1 MFSKPLVWALSVG
14 LAASQ
19 AFALSI
25 ADYDPSINNRFSSG
39 FPTAPSGNPHPD
51 FVGAGLD
58 FSGVAWAYG
67 TGLSGG
73 TKRMQNVTLLTPLHV
88 IQASHFTSR
97 PGTPY
102 LFLGTDNVLHEN
114 AITKS
119 APISAS
125 VTNDIT
131 VGTLESAFH
140 SEQTITPFRI
150 LETRTNTYEG
160 LPLLIYG
167 SQINSQGA
175 RIAPAIGTF
184 RSGALSFW
192 ASSRSGGA
200 QAWESGDSGSP
211 ALVVYTAPDG
221 SRSLTFAGAAWYPTA
236 FSTLQPLSSGYNPV
250 AGINNLTKADGYAI
264 KWTIYENPINSS
276 ASAPTWTGNGSSS
289 VFDPANWNT
298 LQAPSGNS
306 VVFTSS
312 VPTNSPSS
320 LLIEENAI
328 LRGAL
333 FRGDSSFK
341 FSGNGTLTL
350 GQVGLRN
357 ESSKIQTFSVNI
369 KLTDSQN
376 WEAVHG
382 GLVFSGNID
391 TTSSAHLLAIGG
403 TANTQLDGVLSGSGS
418 LAKEGQGQLLIN
430 TAATYTGKTWIHEG
444 FLGLGVNQA
453 LPTTTE
459 VIFDAANHA
468 VLDLQGHT
476 LSIMGLRSTF
486 DGTGDVNLN
495 GGSLTVNT
503 TSTNSHYHGLIQGVG
518 DFTKTG
524 SGLLALYG
532 ENMQAGTLR
541 IEGGVLRA
549 ASQSALSPSA
559 RIVIAGGV
567 LELGASNFLANL
579 GDGPGD
585 LRFSGTGGFS
595 AHGGARSVILDQGA
609 DLIWGQE
616 GFLSGSQG
624 LLFGSTVATATVDF
638 QNSLILGSSGS
649 GMRNLLAT
657 GLGGQLSG
665 NLSDGSGKWGVNK
678 YNGGLLIFAGNNS
691 YKGDTVIHGGAL
703 RMASEGALSQ
713 SSNLGLSGGVLEL
726 GFSDLQMALG
736 AGPGQ
741 LRFLADG
748 GFSAVG
754 IERHVALDG
763 GVELS
768 WGEGHFLREGNRLL
782 LSSAYADATVIFEN
796 SLNLGTTGSASRIIN
811 VANGSAPVD
820 AHLNGNITQAGG
832 IFGLTKEGAGTL
844 ELSGVNSY
852 SGPTLIQGGALRVSS
867 ITALPA
873 SEIVLNGGV
882 LEMAFGDHF
891 TSEVTFSGSGGF
903 SAAGGDRRVILNGGN
918 LLTWGSNTFIASGK
932 TFILSSTGAD
942 STLTFENGISLGA
955 SGGGS
960 RTIQVDD
967 GSAEVDAL
975 LSGNITQTGGTFG
988 ITKTGNG
995 TLELT
1000 GTNTYTGNT
1009 TIHAGALRL
1018 GSTGALPSNS
1028 MLVLNGGVIELGA
1041 GNFSGTIGTTVSFGS
1056 RGGFSAAGANRQ
1068 VTLNGGAAIM
1078 WSSSSA
1084 ISSSTTLLLSSP
1096 GSDATITFANPL
1108 ILSGGPKM
1116 RTVEV
1121 ADGSAAVD
1129 ARISGIISERDGNY
1143 GIIKT
1148 GDGTLELT
1156 GANTYR
1162 GLTQVDAGT
1171 LLIVGDQSGAT
1182 GNIVVASGSFLGGSG
1197 IIGGA
1202 TTIQEGGTLD
1212 LGDLPMHLRVNDS
1225 LLLSSGSTLRITLD
1239 QESFSRLTGV
1249 KQIDLNGAWLALNL
1263 TDNFVASAVVG
1274 SEFRFISGTNIQGH
1288 FVQGNNISI
1297 ACGELSY
1304 RFDILYDEQTV
1315 SLLLEEISPIPEP
1328 NAIILL
1334 LGVAILSSGR
1344 HFKDRFLALY
1354 LS

>member
-1 MFSKPLVWALSVG
+1 MLSKLFALGLCVG

-19 AFALSI
+19 SFALTI
-25 ADYDPSINNRFSSG
+25 ADYNSSTNNRFFGG
-39 FPTAPSGNPHPD
+39 FPNAPVENSNPD

-88 IQASHFTSR
+88 IQATHITSR

-102 LFLGTDNVLHEN
+102 LFLGTDNVLYKN
-114 AITKS
+114 AVTKS
-119 APISAS
+119 VPISAS

-131 VGTLESAFH
+131 VGTLESAFS
-140 SEQTITPFRI
+140 SEHAITPFRI

-160 LPLLIYG
+160 QPLLIYG
-167 SQINSQGA
+167 SQINSQGP
-175 RIAPAIGTF
+175 RIAPAIGML
-184 RSGALSFW
+184 RSGTLNFW
-192 ASSRSGGA
+192 TSSGSGSA

-236 FSTLQPLSSGYNPV
+236 FSTLQPASSGYNPV

-264 KWTIYENPINSS
+264 KWTIYENPLNSS

-289 VFDPANWNT
+289 VFDAANWNT
-298 LQAPSGNS
+298 LQTPSGNS

-312 VPTNSPSS
+312 VPANSPSS
-320 LLIEENAI
+320 LVIEENAF

-333 FRGDSSFK
+333 FHGDSSFK
-341 FSGNGTLTL
+341 LSGNGTLTL

-357 ESSKIQTFSVNI
+357 ESSKIQTLSVNI
-369 KLTDSQN
+369 KLADSQN

-382 GLVFSGNID
+382 GFAFSGNID
-391 TTSSAHLLAIGG
+391 TSSDAHLLAIGG
-403 TANTQLDGVLSGSGS
+403 AADTQLDGVLSGSGS

-430 TAATYTGKTWIHEG
+430 AAATYTGKTWIHEG
-444 FLGLGVNQA
+444 TLGIGVNQA
-453 LPTTTE
+453 LPATTE
-459 VIFDAANHA
+459 IIFDAANHA

-476 LSIMGLRSTF
+476 LSVMGLRSTF
-486 DGTGDVNLN
+486 NGTGNTNLN

-503 TSTNSHYHGLIQGVG
+503 TSANSYYRGLIQGMG
-518 DFTKTG
+518 DFTKSG
-524 SGLLALYG
+524 NGLLALYG
-532 ENMQAGTLR
+532 ENTQTGTLR
-541 IEGGVLRA
+541 IEAGVLRA
-549 ASQSALSPSA
+549 ASQSALSASA
-559 RIVIAGGV
+559 NIVIAGGV
-567 LELGASNFLANL
+567 LELGTSNFSANL
-579 GDGPGD
+579 GDGPGA
-585 LRFSGTGGFS
+585 LRFAGTGGFS
-595 AHGGARSVILDQGA
+595 AHGGARSVLLNQGA
-609 DLIWGQE
+609 DLTWGEE
-616 GFLSGSQG
+616 GFLSGTQG

-638 QNSLILGSSGS
+638 QNSLVLGSSGS

-665 NLSDGSGKWGVNK
+665 NLSDGSGMWGINK
-678 YNGGLLIFAGNNS
+678 YNGGLLIFAGNNN
-691 YKGDTVIHGGAL
+691 YKGDTMIYGGAL
-703 RMASEGALSQ
+703 RMASEGALPQ
-713 SSNLGLSGGVLEL
+713 SSNVGLSGGVLEL
-726 GFSDLQMALG
+726 GFSDLQIALG

-754 IERHVALDG
+754 IERRVSLNG
-763 GVELS
+763 GAELT
-768 WGEGHFLREGNRLL
+768 WGQGNFLREGNRFL

-796 SLNLGTTGSASRIIN
+796 SLNLGTTGSASRVIN

-820 AHLNGNITQAGG
+820 AHLSGNITQGG
-832 IFGLTKEGAGTL
+832 GNFGLTKAGAGTL

-852 SGPTLIQGGALRVSS
+852 SGPTLIQGGALRIKSS
-867 ITALPA
+867 TALPS
-873 SEIVLNGGV
+873 SEIVLDGGV
-882 LEMAFGDHF
+882 LELAYGNDF
-891 TSEVTFSGSGGF
+891 TSAVTFSGSGGF

-918 LLTWGSNTFIASGK
+918 LLTWGSGTFIASGK
-932 TFILSSTGAD
+932 TLILSSTGAD
-942 STLTFENGISLGA
+942 STLTFENSISLGV
-955 SGGGS
+955 SGSGS

-975 LSGNITQTGGTFG
+975 LSGNITQTGGAFG

-1018 GSTGALPSNS
+1018 GSTGAIPSNS

-1041 GNFSGTIGTTVSFGS
+1041 GNFSGTIGTNVSFGS
-1056 RGGFSAAGANRQ
+1056 RGGFSAAGADRQ
-1068 VTLNGGAAIM
+1068 VTLNGGAAIV

-1108 ILSGGPKM
+1108 ILSGGPET
-1116 RTVEV
+1116 RIVEV
-1121 ADGSAAVD
+1121 ADGSTAVD

-1148 GDGTLELT
+1148 GNGTLELT

-1171 LLIVGDQSGAT
+1171 LLIFGNQVAAT
-1182 GNIVVASGSFLGGSG
+1182 GTVVVASGAALGGSG
-1197 IIGGA
+1197 IVGGA
-1202 TTIQEGGTLD
+1202 TTILEGGTLD

-1225 LLLSSGSTLRITLD
+1225 LLLSSGSALRMTLD
-1239 QESFSRLTGV
+1239 GEKFSRLTAL
-1249 KQIDLNGAWLALNL
+1249 KHIDLTGAWLTLNL
-1263 TDNFVASAVVG
+1263 TDHFVASAVVG
-1274 SEFRFISGTNIQGH
+1274 SEFMFISGANIHGH
-1288 FVQGNNISI
+1288 FVQGNTISI
-1297 ACGELSY
+1297 TTGELSY
-1304 RFDILYDEQTV
+1304 RFDIRYNAETI
-1315 SLLLEEISPIPEP
+1315 SLILEEISPIPEP
-1328 NAIILL
+1328 RAIILL
-1334 LGVAILSSGR
+1334 LGVAILSGGR
-1344 HFKDRFLALY
+1344 YCKHRFLGLH
-1354 LS
+1354 LP